1 MIAQDCS
8 ARASERLSARLVN
21 DLADP
26 AIALEA
32 KIHWLSESSYG
43 IERIM
48 SLPAPAPAP
57 DEAPA
62 TVLVVDDEA
71 WNRMLAEAI
80 LEDDGYRI
88 LLAED
93 GEEALEKIAV
103 ERPDAILLDVMMPRL
118 DGFEVC
124 RRLKS
129 SRRTFFV
136 PVMMLTALAD
146 AESKIK
152 GLEAGADD
160 FLCKP
165 INRIELLTRLRSL
178 LRIRRLRNELDST
191 ANIMFSMVTAL
202 EGKDPRT
209 RDHSLKVATLAA
221 AVADRVGLEPA
232 ARDAVVWGALLHDIG
247 KIGVPERALLKPA
260 AERTGDEE
268 RFYRFHPLHSEK
280 ILSPLE
286 SLAAVRPI
294 VRHHHERLDGSG
306 YPDGLAGAAFSPLIE
321 VVAAANAFERR
332 RIEAPDKPSHWIAEM
347 RAEAADGRL
356 RADLAEQVLAA
367 AAALPEDLPHFTDL
381 LPAAAPPPGGRIL
394 VADAQPAQCDF
405 YTRVLAADGYR
416 VEPKAGGATLLAAV
430 REHGADLVI
439 LGVELPGESG
449 EEICRRIKAHPGLEY
464 LPVILVT
471 AREDAAGKERALASG
486 ADDFLTIPVDRH
498 ELRARIRSLLRLRH
512 YHHDL
517 EERESVVLSLSGV
530 LEAKDP
536 YTNGHSSRVGEMS
549 VQLAREMGLSVD
561 FAASL
566 KTGGLLHDI
575 GKVAVPERILHKP
588 GPLTGEDFEIVKA
601 HPVTGWQI
609 CKDLRSARP
618 VLPCIRHHHE
628 RYDGRGYPDGL
639 AGDAIPLGARIMG
652 LADVYDALTSERPY
666 RDGMSPTRA
675 YAILAAENDS
685 GLWDPEVFRAFASL
699 YRRDLLSPGE

>member
-1 MIAQDCS
+1 
-8 ARASERLSARLVN
+8 
-21 DLADP
+21 
-26 AIALEA
+26 
-32 KIHWLSESSYG
+32 
-43 IERIM
+43 M
-48 SLPAPAPAP
+48 SLPEHQAAPAPRL
-57 DEAPA
+57 DDAPA

-80 LEDDGYRI
+80 LEEDGYRI

-93 GEEALEKIAV
+93 GEEALERVA
-103 ERPDAILLDVMMPRL
+103 EEPPDAILLDVMMPRL

-129 SRRTFFV
+129 SRRTFFI

-146 AESKIK
+146 ADSKVK

-160 FLCKP
+160 FLTKP
-165 INRIELLTRLRSL
+165 LNRIELRTRLVSL
-178 LRIRRLRNELDST
+178 LRIGQLRNELDST

-209 RDHSLKVATLAA
+209 RDHSLRVATLAA
-221 AVADRVGLEPA
+221 AVADRLDLPPA
-232 ARDAVVWGALLHDIG
+232 ERDAVAWGALLHDIG
-247 KIGVPERALLKPA
+247 KIGVPERALLKTP
-260 AERTGDEE
+260 AERSADEE
-268 RFYRFHPLHSEK
+268 RFYRFHPLYSEQ
-280 ILSPLE
+280 ILEPLA

-306 YPDGLAGAAFSPLIE
+306 YPEGLAGADFSPPIE
-321 VVAAANAFERR
+321 IVAAANAFERR
-332 RIEAPDKPSHWIAEM
+332 RIAEPDKPSRWISAM
-347 RAEAADGRL
+347 WAEAAEGRL
-356 RADLAEQVLAA
+356 HDALVEQVLAA
-367 AAALPEDLPHFTDL
+367 AAALPEALPRFADL
-381 LPAAAPPPGGRIL
+381 LPAPAPPRGGRIL
-394 VADAQPAQCDF
+394 VADARPDQCDF
-405 YTRVLAADGYR
+405 YVRVLAEDGYR

-430 REHGADLVI
+430 RERGADLVI
-439 LGVELPGESG
+439 LGVELRGQGGEK
-449 EEICRRIKAHPGLEY
+449 ICRQIKAHPGFEY

-471 AREDAAGKERALASG
+471 VREDAAGKERALAAG
-486 ADDFLTIPVDRH
+486 ADDLLSVPVDRH

-517 EERESVVLSLSGV
+517 EERESVILSLSGL

-536 YTNGHSSRVGEMS
+536 YTRGHSSRVGETS

-566 KTGGLLHDI
+566 KIGGLLHDI

-588 GPLTGEDFEIVKA
+588 GPLTGEEFEIVKA

-609 CKDLRSARP
+609 CRDLRSAHP

-628 RYDGRGYPDGL
+628 RYDGHGYPDGL

-666 RDGMSPTRA
+666 RDGMSATRA
-675 YAILAAENDS
+675 YEILAAENDR
-685 GLWDPEVFRAFASL
+685 GMWDPDVFRAFASL
-699 YRRDLLSPGE
+699 YRRDLLGARASG

>member
-1 MIAQDCS
+1 MRNELQA
-8 ARASERLSARLVN
+8 N
-21 DLADP
+21 D
-26 AIALEA
+26 
-32 KIHWLSESSYG
+32 
-43 IERIM
+43 
-48 SLPAPAPAP
+48 
-57 DEAPA
+57 APA

-93 GEEALEKIAV
+93 GEEALARVAE

-146 AESKIK
+146 SESKVK

-160 FLCKP
+160 FLNKP
-165 INRIELLTRLRSL
+165 INRIELRTRLRSL
-178 LRIRRLRNELDST
+178 LRVRRLRNELDST

-221 AVADRVGLEPA
+221 AVAGKPGLPA
-232 ARDAVVWGALLHDIG
+232 ADRDAVVWGALLHDIG
-247 KIGVPERALLKPA
+247 KIGVPEAALLKAP
-260 AERTGDEE
+260 AERTSDEE
-268 RFYRFHPLHSEK
+268 RFYRFHPLHSEQ
-280 ILSPLE
+280 ILTPLE
-286 SLAAVRPI
+286 SLSTVRPI

-306 YPDGLAGAAFSPLIE
+306 YPDGLRDAAFSRSIE
-321 VVAAANAFERR
+321 IVVAANAFELCRM
-332 RIEAPDKPSHWIAEM
+332 EAPEKPSHWIAAM
-347 RAEAADGRL
+347 RAEAAQGRL
-356 RADLAEQVLAA
+356 HADLVEEVLAS
-367 AAALPEDLPHFTDL
+367 AAALPETLPRFSDL
-381 LPAAAPPPGGRIL
+381 LPAPAPPRGGRIL
-394 VADAQPAQCDF
+394 VADADPTQCDF
-405 YTRVLAADGYR
+405 YAQVLTADGHR
-416 VEPKAGGATLLAAV
+416 VEPKAGGATLLAAA

-439 LGVELPGESG
+439 LGVELPGQSG
-449 EEICRRIKAHPGLEY
+449 EEICRLIKAHPGLEY
-464 LPVILVT
+464 LPVILVA
-471 AREDAAGKERALASG
+471 AREEGVGKERALASG
-486 ADDFLTIPVDRH
+486 ADDFLTLPVDRN

-512 YHHDL
+512 YYHDL
-517 EERESVVLSLSGV
+517 EERESVILSLSGV

-536 YTNGHSSRVGEMS
+536 YTNGHSARVGEMS

-566 KTGGLLHDI
+566 KIGGLLHDI

-588 GPLTGEDFEIVKA
+588 VPLTDEEYEIVKA
-601 HPVTGWQI
+601 HPVTGWEI
-609 CKDLRSARP
+609 CKDLHSAHP
-618 VLPCIRHHHE
+618 VLPCIRYHHE

-652 LADVYDALTSERPY
+652 LADVYDALTSERAY
-666 RDGMSPTRA
+666 RAGMSPPRA
-675 YAILAAENDS
+675 YEILTAENDR
-685 GLWDPEVFRAFASL
+685 GMWDPEVFRAFASL
-699 YRRDLLSPGE
+699 YRRDLLGAG

>member
-1 MIAQDCS
+1 
-8 ARASERLSARLVN
+8 
-21 DLADP
+21 
-26 AIALEA
+26 
-32 KIHWLSESSYG
+32 
-43 IERIM
+43 M
-48 SLPAPAPAP
+48 SLPQAAPAPAA

-93 GEEALEKIAV
+93 GEEALARVAE
-103 ERPDAILLDVMMPRL
+103 ERPDVILLDVMMPGL

-124 RRLKS
+124 RRLKA
-129 SRRTFFV
+129 SRRTFFI
-136 PVMMLTALAD
+136 PIMMLTALAD
-146 AESKIK
+146 AKSKVR

-160 FLCKP
+160 FLGKP
-165 INRIELLTRLRSL
+165 INRIELRTRLRSL

-221 AVADRVGLEPA
+221 AVADGLDLEPA
-232 ARDAVVWGALLHDIG
+232 DRDAVVWGALLHDIG
-247 KIGVPERALLKPA
+247 KIGVPERALLKTA

-268 RFYRFHPLHSEK
+268 RFFRFHPLYSEQ
-280 ILSPLE
+280 ILEPLE

-306 YPDGLAGAAFSPLIE
+306 YPDGLAGADFPRLVEI
-321 VVAAANAFERR
+321 VAAANAFELQ
-332 RIEAPDKPSHWIAEM
+332 RIEAPDKPSRWIAAV
-347 RAEAADGRL
+347 RAEAAEGRL
-356 RADLAEQVLAA
+356 HADLVEQVLAA
-367 AAALPEDLPHFTDL
+367 AAGLPDDLPRFTDL
-381 LPAAAPPPGGRIL
+381 LPAPAAPPGGRIL
-394 VADAQPAQCDF
+394 VADARPGQCDF
-405 YTRVLAADGYR
+405 YARVLAADGYR

-439 LGVELPGESG
+439 LGVELPCESG
-449 EEICRRIKAHPGLEY
+449 EEICRQIKSHPGLEY

-471 AREDAAGKERALASG
+471 GREDAAGKERALASG
-486 ADDFLTIPVDRH
+486 ADDFLTVPVDRH

-517 EERESVVLSLSGV
+517 EERESVILSLSGV

-566 KTGGLLHDI
+566 KIGGLLHDI
-575 GKVAVPERILHKP
+575 GKVAVPECILHKP
-588 GPLTGEDFEIVKA
+588 APLSEDEYEIVKA

-609 CKDLRSARP
+609 CKDLRSALP

-652 LADVYDALTSERPY
+652 IADVYDALTSARPY
-666 RDGMSPTRA
+666 RDGMSPLLA
-675 YAILAAENDS
+675 YEILAAENDS
-685 GLWDPEVFRAFASL
+685 GLWDPDVFRAFAAL
-699 YRRDLLSPGE
+699 YSRDLLGAGDAS

>member
-1 MIAQDCS
+1 
-8 ARASERLSARLVN
+8 
-21 DLADP
+21 
-26 AIALEA
+26 
-32 KIHWLSESSYG
+32 
-43 IERIM
+43 M
-48 SLPAPAPAP
+48 SLPQAAPDPAT

-62 TVLVVDDEA
+62 TVLVVDDES

-80 LEDDGYRI
+80 LDDDGYRI

-93 GEEALEKIAV
+93 GEEALEQVAK

-129 SRRTFFV
+129 SRRTFFI

-146 AESKIK
+146 AESKVK

-160 FLCKP
+160 FLNKP
-165 INRIELLTRLRSL
+165 INRIELRTRLRSL

-221 AVADRVGLEPA
+221 AVADNLTMPPA
-232 ARDAVVWGALLHDIG
+232 ERDAVVWGALLHDIG
-247 KIGVPERALLKPA
+247 KIGVPEAALLKLP
-260 AERTGDEE
+260 AERTSDEE
-268 RFYRFHPLHSEK
+268 RFYRFHPLHSEQ
-280 ILSPLE
+280 ILTPLE

-306 YPDGLAGAAFSPLIE
+306 YPDGLGGAAFSQSIE
-321 VVAAANAFERR
+321 IVVAANAFELH
-332 RIEAPDKPSHWIAEM
+332 RIDAPGKPSRWIAAM
-347 RAEAADGRL
+347 RAEAAQGKL
-356 RADLAEQVLAA
+356 HADLVEEVLAS
-367 AAALPEDLPHFTDL
+367 AAALPESLPRFTDL
-381 LPAAAPPPGGRIL
+381 LPAPAPPRGGRIL
-394 VADAQPAQCDF
+394 VADANPAQCDF
-405 YTRVLAADGYR
+405 YTRVLSPDGYR
-416 VEPKAGGATLLAAV
+416 VEPKAGGATLLAAA

-439 LGVELPGESG
+439 LGVEGPGQSG
-449 EEICRRIKAHPGLEY
+449 EDICRQIKAHPGLEY
-464 LPVILVT
+464 LAVILVT
-471 AREDAAGKERALASG
+471 AREEGAGKERALASG

-498 ELRARIRSLLRLRH
+498 ELRARVRSLLRLRH
-512 YHHDL
+512 YFHDL
-517 EERESVVLSLSGV
+517 EERESVILSLSGV

-549 VQLAREMGLSVD
+549 VQLAREMGLGYD

-575 GKVAVPERILHKP
+575 GKVAVPEHLLNKP
-588 GPLTGEDFEIVKA
+588 GPLTDEEYEIVKT
-601 HPVTGWQI
+601 HPVIGWEI
-609 CKDLRSARP
+609 CKDLHSAHS

-652 LADVYDALTSERPY
+652 LADVYDALTSARAY

-675 YAILAAENDS
+675 YEILTAENDL

-699 YRRDLLSPGE
+699 YRRDLLGTG